1 MTVADSGAAEQAD
14 KPLDFEAALGELE
27 GLVGKMEDGS
37 LSLEESLA
45 AFERGVKL
53 ARVCQA
59 ALRAAELRVKALT
72 EDGEEI
78 DQSLPVGDGASS
90 PALAR
95 PPTEQLPLTRRS
107 VKHTG

>member
-1 MTVADSGAAEQAD
+1 MTAADSGAEQSD

-27 GLVGKMEDGS
+27 ALVGKMEDGS
-37 LSLEESLA
+37 LSLEASLA

-78 DQSLPVGDGASS
+78 DQSLPAGDDT
-90 PALAR
+90 PLA
-95 PPTEQLPLTRRS
+95 
-107 VKHTG
+107 TGVRQP

>member
-1 MTVADSGAAEQAD
+1 MPMADSDSEQPPQPGQAE

-27 GLVGKMEDGS
+27 ALVGKMEDGS
-37 LSLEESLA
+37 LSLEDSLA

-53 ARVCQA
+53 SRLCQA

-78 DQSLPVGDGASS
+78 DMSLPADDDA
-90 PALAR
+90 AAK
-95 PPTEQLPLTRRS
+95 TA
-107 VKHTG
+107 

>member
-1 MTVADSGAAEQAD
+1 MTVADSGAEQAE

-27 GLVGKMEDGS
+27 ALVGKMEDGS

-78 DQSLPVGDGASS
+78 DQSLPVGDSASS
-90 PALAR
+90 PASPAR
-95 PPTEQLPLTRRS
+95 PRS
-107 VKHTG
+107 NCH

>member
-1 MTVADSGAAEQAD
+1 MTAADASAEQGD
-14 KPLDFEAALGELE
+14 KPPDFEAALGELE
-27 GLVGKMEDGS
+27 ALVGKMEDGS

-78 DQSLPVGDGASS
+78 DQSLPAGDAPSS
-90 PALAR
+90 A
-95 PPTEQLPLTRRS
+95 
-107 VKHTG
+107 